1 MLLLSID
8 WEFLEIHAEGEEE
21 HASLSHDAIVELVTP
36 DKINIL
42 ARAMEDHDREF
53 AKYYDNLT
61 STLAVE

>member
-1 MLLLSID
+1 M
-8 WEFLEIHAEGEEE
+8 EIHAEGEEE
-21 HASLSHDAIVELVTP
+21 HASLSHEAIIELVTP